1 MINKTAVFLPRP
13 RHWPP
18 MSPTRKRTARPKP
31 VGLALQGGGSH
42 GAYVW
47 GILDYLLEDGR
58 LDFEGICGTSAGSV
72 NGVLCAYGLLAG
84 GREGARQKLDDF
96 WRGVEGLGAFFN
108 PAAHL
113 PFEDVVPG
121 WPKGSPIALE
131 SLKAIARLLSPYQF
145 NPLNYNPL
153 RDALERHVDFERL
166 RAGRGTKLFISATN
180 VRTGKGRV
188 FQTHEVT
195 ADVVLAS
202 ACLPTMFQAVE
213 IDGDPY
219 WDGGFM
225 GNPVLYPLMYG
236 TDTQDIII
244 VHINPI
250 ERPGT
255 PRTPHEIEGRM
266 HEITFNS
273 SLIKELRA
281 VAFVKKL
288 LARGWIKEEHRHRLK
303 DVLMHSIRADEVL
316 RDLSVASKFD
326 VSAAFLED
334 LRLRGRETARAW
346 LEGHWKDVGRRSS
359 VDVAAEFL

>member
-1 MINKTAVFLPRP
+1 MPA
-13 RHWPP
+13 
-18 MSPTRKRTARPKP
+18 TRRRTPARPKP

-47 GILDYLLEDGR
+47 GILDYFLEDGR

-72 NGVLCAYGLLAG
+72 NGVLCAYGLLTG

-96 WRGVEGLGAFFN
+96 WRGVAGMGAMFN

-113 PFEDVVPG
+113 PFENFLPG
-121 WPKGSPIALE
+121 WPDGNPLALE
-131 SLKAIARLLSPYQF
+131 GFKAVTRMLSPYQW

-153 RDALERHVDFERL
+153 RDALERHVDFGKL
-166 RAGRGTKLFISATN
+166 RRGRVTKLFVSATN

-188 FQTHEVT
+188 FETHEVSV
-195 ADVVLAS
+195 DVVLAS
-202 ACLPTMFQAVE
+202 SCLPTMSQAVE

-236 TDTQDIII
+236 TDTSDIII

-255 PRTPHEIEGRM
+255 PRLPHEIESRM
-266 HEITFNS
+266 HEITFNA

-281 VAFVKKL
+281 VAFVKTL
-288 LARGWIKEEHRHRLK
+288 LENGWIKDEHRGQLK

-326 VSAAFLED
+326 VSAGFLED
-334 LRLRGRETARAW
+334 LRSRGRETAKAW
-346 LEGHWKDVGRRSS
+346 LDAHWKDVGKRSS

>member
-1 MINKTAVFLPRP
+1 MPGTPR
-13 RHWPP
+13 R
-18 MSPTRKRTARPKP
+18 RTARPKP

-47 GILDYLLEDGR
+47 GILDYFLEDGR

-72 NGVLCAYGLLAG
+72 NAVLCAFGLLEG
-84 GREGARQKLDDF
+84 GREGARRKLDDF
-96 WRGVEGLGAFFN
+96 WRGVAGMGAIFN
-108 PAAHL
+108 PAAQL
-113 PFEDVVPG
+113 PFEDYVPG
-121 WPKGSPIALE
+121 WPKGNPLALE
-131 SLKAIARLLSPYQF
+131 GFKAVTRVLSPYQW
-145 NPLNYNPL
+145 NPLDYNPL
-153 RDALERHVDFERL
+153 REALERHVDFARL
-166 RAGRGTKLFISATN
+166 RASRVTKLFVSATN
-180 VRTGKGRV
+180 VRSGKGRV
-188 FQTHEVT
+188 FQTHEVSV
-195 ADVVLAS
+195 DVVLAS
-202 ACLPTMFQAVE
+202 SCLPTLSQAVQ

-236 TDTQDIII
+236 TDTRDIVI

-255 PRTPHEIEGRM
+255 PRLPHEIESRM

-288 LARGWIKEEHRHRLK
+288 LDRGWIKDEFRDRLK

-334 LRLRGRETARAW
+334 LRRRGRETGRAW
-346 LEGHWKDVGRRSS
+346 LEAHWKDVGKRSS

>member
-1 MINKTAVFLPRP
+1 MP
-13 RHWPP
+13 
-18 MSPTRKRTARPKP
+18 PTRRTTARPKP

-47 GILDYLLEDGR
+47 GILDYFLEDGR
-58 LDFEGICGTSAGSV
+58 LDLEGICGTSAGSV
-72 NGVLCAYGLLAG
+72 NGVLCACGLLEG
-84 GREGARQKLDDF
+84 GREGARRKLDDF
-96 WRGVEGLGAFFN
+96 WREVEGMGVLFNPAVHLPVEGL
-108 PAAHL
+108 L
-113 PFEDVVPG
+113 PG
-121 WPKGSPIALE
+121 WPRDHSLALE
-131 SLKAIARLLSPYQF
+131 GYKAVTRLLSPYEF

-153 RDALERHVDFERL
+153 REALERHVDFERL
-166 RAGRGTKLFISATN
+166 RRSRGTKLFVSATN

-195 ADVVLAS
+195 VDVILAS

-225 GNPVLYPLMYG
+225 GNPVLYPLIYK
-236 TDTQDIII
+236 TDTRDIVI

-255 PRTPHEIEGRM
+255 PRSANEIESRM
-266 HEITFNS
+266 HEITFNA

-281 VAFVKKL
+281 VATIKTFL
-288 LARGWIKEEHRHRLK
+288 EHGWIKDEFRGRLK
-303 DVLMHSIRADEVL
+303 DVLMHSIRADEAL
-316 RDLSVASKFD
+316 RDLSVTSKFD
-326 VSAAFLED
+326 VSARFLED
-334 LRLRGRETARAW
+334 LRSRGRETARAW
-346 LEGHWKDVGRRSS
+346 LEAHWRDVGKRST

>member
-1 MINKTAVFLPRP
+1 MPPTRGRTVRP
-13 RHWPP
+13 R
-18 MSPTRKRTARPKP
+18 P

-42 GAYVW
+42 GAYAW
-47 GILDYLLEDGR
+47 GILDGFLEDGR

-72 NGVLCAYGLLAG
+72 NAVLCAYGLLVG
-84 GREGARQKLDDF
+84 GREGARRKLDDF
-96 WRGVEGLGAFFN
+96 WRGVAGMGAFFN

-113 PFEDVVPG
+113 PVEGLVPG
-121 WPKGSPIALE
+121 WPRESPMALE
-131 SLKAIARLLSPYQF
+131 GFKAVTRLLSPYQW
-145 NPLNYNPL
+145 NPLDWNPL
-153 RDALERHVDFERL
+153 RDALERHVDFGRL
-166 RAGRGTKLFISATN
+166 RRSSGTKLFVSATN

-188 FQTHEVT
+188 FETDEVT
-195 ADVVLAS
+195 VDVILAS
-202 ACLPTMFQAVE
+202 SCLPTLSQAVV

-236 TDTQDIII
+236 TRTRDIII

-255 PRTPHEIEGRM
+255 PRTPQEIESRM
-266 HEITFNS
+266 HEITFNA

-288 LARGWIKEEHRHRLK
+288 LDRGWIKDEYRGKLK
-303 DVLMHSIRADEVL
+303 DVLMHSIRADEAL

-334 LRLRGRETARAW
+334 LRERGRETARAW
-346 LEGHWKDVGRRSS
+346 LAAHWQDVGRRSS
-359 VDVAAEFL
+359 VNVAAQFL